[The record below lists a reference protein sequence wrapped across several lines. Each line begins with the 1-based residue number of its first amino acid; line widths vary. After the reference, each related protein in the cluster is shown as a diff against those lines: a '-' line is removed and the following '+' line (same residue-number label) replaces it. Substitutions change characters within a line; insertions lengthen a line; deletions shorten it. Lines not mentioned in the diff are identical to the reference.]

1 MASERFIAQQVRLQH
16 REIAERVRSARLQ
29 ASLTQSELAE
39 RAGLERKSVN
49 RIENNQLSP
58 TIDTLVRIAVVLGCT
73 TSSLVEGR

>member
-1 MASERFIAQQVRLQH
+1 MASERFITQQVRIQH
-16 REIAERVRSARLQ
+16 REIAERVRNARLQ
-29 ASLTQSELAE
+29 AGLTQNELAE